1 MTDLTGQNTWDVVLD
16 YPVTVRGTTY
26 EKLNFRRAKAKDIAY
41 FSDSKKADGQ
51 KMLHMAARLGQN
63 GFSDDEFGELD
74 AQDFTKVMELM
85 GKQMGVKKA
94 EDSEE

>member
-1 MTDLTGQNTWDVVLD
+1 MTDLAVQNTWEVILE
-16 YPVTVRGTTY
+16 YPVTVRGTQY
-26 EKLNFRRAKAKDIAY
+26 GKLDFRRAKAKDIAY

-51 KMLHMAARLGQN
+51 KMLHMAARLGLN
-63 GFSDDEFGELD
+63 GFSDDDFGELD